1 MLVAA
6 VAAAALIALVSA
18 AVAGTQVTV
27 SVDGDVHE
35 VRVLG
40 GTVADVL
47 DRLGVEV
54 APGDVVEPDPGTY
67 VVDASSVVVER
78 GVRVTVLDGGDPR
91 EMIGV
96 VASVGEVLERLGL
109 PLRTADVVDPP
120 LDTEARDGMVI
131 VVGRAIRVDVVV
143 GDGVARR
150 VVAPVTTVAEAL
162 EAADMAHLRGRDVRV
177 EPGWQEPVEDGT
189 HVVVTFPTTVAVVA
203 DGDEETFTTYAT
215 DVGAVL
221 AETDVTLGEDD
232 LVTPTPSS
240 ALIGPTRVI
249 VRRVTFVEH
258 TDEVVLEHGSSRE
271 ETEEL
276 DRGITRTEVE
286 GLDGLRRDTYRVR
299 LIDGEEADR
308 ELVAREIVRSPR
320 DERVLIGTYVPPPPP
335 PPPPAA
341 PTTSAL
347 GEAAAGGSAAG
358 AAASGSAAGAAA
370 DGSAAGAAAGG
381 SVPAPTASEG
391 SAPSSGDGFLVA
403 PGSAAGGSGTTV
415 TYSVEVE
422 PGLGLDPSSVAATV
436 DAALLDARSWARD
449 RRLERTASPTA
460 ARIRVLVASPGTVD
474 RLCRG
479 VGLDTGGYL
488 SCWTGRFA
496 ALNVDRWRNGVP
508 TFGDIALYRRY
519 LVNHEVGHGLGFG
532 HVGCPAQGALAPVM
546 MQQSISLGGC
556 RPNGWPHPG

>member
-6 VAAAALIALVSA
+6 AAAAALIALVTA
-18 AVAGTQVTV
+18 AMAGTQVTV
-27 SVDGDVHE
+27 SVDGEVHE

-40 GTVADVL
+40 GTVADAL

-54 APGDVVEPDPGTY
+54 APGDVVDPDPGTS

-91 EMIGV
+91 ELIGV

-109 PLRTADVVDPP
+109 QLRTADVVDPP
-120 LDTEARDGMVI
+120 LDTQARDGMVI
-131 VVGRAIRVDVVV
+131 VVDRAIRVDVVV

-177 EPGWQEPVEDGT
+177 EPGWQEPIEDGT
-189 HVVVTFPTTVAVVA
+189 HVVVTFPTAVAVVA
-203 DGDEETFTTYAT
+203 DGNEETFTTYAT

-221 AETDVTLGEDD
+221 AEADVTLGEDD

-276 DRGITRTEVE
+276 DRGSTRTEVE

-299 LIDGEEADR
+299 RIDGEEVDR
-308 ELVAREIVRSPR
+308 ELVVREIVRAPR

-341 PTTSAL
+341 ATTSAL
-347 GEAAAGGSAAG
+347 DE
-358 AAASGSAAGAAA
+358 AAA
-370 DGSAAGAAAGG
+370 DGSAAGAAADGSMPAPTAGAAANG

-449 RRLERTASPTA
+449 RRLERTASSTA